1 MTLFIFKTYAPLLLI
16 FVYLV
21 TIVLNYIIVDVSSL
35 MCGRVIFYCRFV
47 FHHILIFLVFSEYM
61 ERGGLNL
68 SRSGLWPYKLARGL
82 LSDLLELRVFGLR
95 KRSQLPKSI
104 SLNFYLVRSK
114 TKYWKNTWILFT
126 QISLNFEFFG
136 LLRQPCHGLLYYAL
150 NFKRPGQE
158 DEFYWCRSW
167 YQH

>member
-1 MTLFIFKTYAPLLLI
+1 MDTGKFIMMFIYFVIQELMKFNMISNHQMIQALKCWLLLPNHP
-16 FVYLV
+16 VA
-21 TIVLNYIIVDVSSL
+21 
-35 MCGRVIFYCRFV
+35 
-47 FHHILIFLVFSEYM
+47 
-61 ERGGLNL
+61 
-68 SRSGLWPYKLARGL
+68 K
-82 LSDLLELRVFGLR
+82 GLR
-95 KRSQLPKSI
+95 KMNPEMLIGLSEGRHPICVHVICQLANCEILSH
-104 SLNFYLVRSK
+104 SWK